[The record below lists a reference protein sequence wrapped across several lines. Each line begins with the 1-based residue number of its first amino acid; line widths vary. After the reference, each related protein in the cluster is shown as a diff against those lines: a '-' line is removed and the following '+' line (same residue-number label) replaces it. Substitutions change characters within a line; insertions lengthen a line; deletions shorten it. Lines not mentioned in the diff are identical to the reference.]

1 MSSDSPSYLLIGER
15 LAVNFANVPSRPGL
29 PRAESLTWEEL
40 IGFLETSEIVSPE
53 RGAKLLTLTQT
64 DPQSAER
71 LLSRAVRLRGAL
83 REILGA
89 MIRGKRIEHDWIRPI
104 NEILRVTEGHDEM
117 IWSGEAWRI
126 EFVAREEALE
136 WLLAAIARSGAELL
150 AEGPKAR
157 LRFCANPACSLI
169 FCDASRTH
177 RRRWC
182 TMSLCGNR
190 SKVAAFAR
198 RKQKRKSRP

>member
-1 MSSDSPSYLLIGER
+1 MSVDSNLFLLTGER

-29 PRAESLTWEEL
+29 PPAESLAWEEL
-40 IGFLETSEIVSPE
+40 IGFLEANEIVSPE

-71 LLSRAVRLRGAL
+71 LLNRAVRLRSAL
-83 REILGA
+83 RQIFTA
-89 MIRGKRIEHDWIRPI
+89 IIRGQQIEREWVKPI
-104 NEILRVTEGHDEM
+104 NEILRVTEGHDEV

-126 EFVAREEALE
+126 EFIAREEAPE

-150 AEGPKAR
+150 AEGPNAR
-157 LRFCANPACSLI
+157 LRFCANPTCSLI
-169 FCDASRTH
+169 FYDASRTH
-177 RRRWC
+177 QRRWC

-198 RKQKRKSRP
+198 RKQRKKSGS